1 MPRHPTP
8 PAPPTL
14 KSRYARW
21 PQKVKGTNY
30 PSVLLLAQLE
40 KKPLSMAEI
49 TALKLHNYIGA
60 LIWPGKL
67 AVFDRENGSTY
78 ALTKAGKAY
87 LQKLREA
94 DFLP

>member
-21 PQKVKGTNY
+21 PHKVKGTNY
-30 PSVLLLAQLE
+30 TSVILLAELE
-40 KKPLSMAEI
+40 KKPLTMAEI
-49 TALKLHNYIGA
+49 TTLKLHHYIGA

-67 AVFDRENGSTY
+67 AVFDREDGCTY
-78 ALTKAGKAY
+78 KLTKPGKTY
-87 LQKLREA
+87 LQKLRDA
-94 DFLP
+94 DFIP